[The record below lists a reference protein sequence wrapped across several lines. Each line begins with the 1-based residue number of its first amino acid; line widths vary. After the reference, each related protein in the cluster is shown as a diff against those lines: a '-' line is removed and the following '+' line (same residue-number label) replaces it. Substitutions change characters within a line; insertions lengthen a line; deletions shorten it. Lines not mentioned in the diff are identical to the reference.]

1 MLNLKTSLAE
11 ISTIRATAAPL
22 KLRLAS
28 NAAPSMRARGRRG
41 ARALVASVVPS
52 SVVVWRGPSALAR
65 GESGAGRVALTFDDG
80 PTSLTRDYLAVL
92 ARFDA
97 RATFFLVGELCARH
111 PELVRAIVDA
121 GHEVAGH
128 GYTHRRFPDLS
139 PAALRMELEQ
149 TSRLLPPDANKRAL
163 VRPPHG
169 AISLPSTVATF
180 RAGYTTALW
189 SYDSGDWATETAA
202 EVAERFV
209 EQPLEP
215 GEIVLLHE
223 GQTWTLDAL
232 PRVLE
237 TLRSRGHE
245 LRTLGELLG
254 R

>member
-1 MLNLKTSLAE
+1 MQQQLQPLAE
-11 ISTIRATAAPL
+11 ISTIRATGSPLSRRLHLVPEAP
-22 KLRLAS
+22 AS
-28 NAAPSMRARGRRG
+28 FVARSRRR
-41 ARALVASVVPS
+41 ARALAEAVVPS
-52 SVVVWRGPSALAR
+52 SLIVWRGPAERTA
-65 GESGAGRVALTFDDG
+65 SGAGRIALTFDDG

-92 ARFDA
+92 ARFDV

-111 PELVRAIVDA
+111 PELVRAIASA

-139 PAALRMELEQ
+139 GPALRMELEQ
-149 TSRLLPPDANKRAL
+149 TRRLLPPDERKRRL

-169 AISLPSTVATF
+169 AISFASTLTSA

-189 SYDSGDWATETAA
+189 SYDSGDWATENAE

-209 EQPLEP
+209 QKPLVS

-232 PRVLE
+232 PRVVE
-237 TLRSRGHE
+237 TLKGRGHE
-245 LRTLGELLG
+245 LSTMGELLG
-254 R
+254 G

>member
-1 MLNLKTSLAE
+1 V
-11 ISTIRATAAPL
+11 I
-22 KLRLAS
+22 
-28 NAAPSMRARGRRG
+28 
-41 ARALVASVVPS
+41 
-52 SVVVWRGPSALAR
+52 VWRGPAEHPR
-65 GESGAGRVALTFDDG
+65 PDAGRIALTFDDG

-92 ARFDA
+92 ARFNA

-111 PELVRAIVDA
+111 PELVRAIVGA

-139 PAALRMELEQ
+139 RSALAMELEQ
-149 TSRLLPPDANKRAL
+149 TRRLLPPDQRKRPL

-169 AISLPSTVATF
+169 AISLASTLTTV

-189 SYDSGDWATETAA
+189 SYDSGDWATENAA

-209 EQPLEP
+209 QKPLSS

-237 TLRSRGHE
+237 TLKGRGHAFS
-245 LRTLGELLG
+245 TMGELLG
-254 R
+254 G